1 MTTDLQQRA
10 REAKKV
16 TWVGF
21 VINLLL
27 SIAKLIA
34 GITGKSAAMVA
45 DAVHSIS
52 DFTTDVVVIAFV
64 GVTAKDCDDN
74 HHYGHGKYET
84 FATLLISAALLAVGI
99 GLLLN
104 GVQNSIKVINGESLE
119 SPKIIALV
127 AAIISVVFKE
137 GLYWYTVIVGKKI
150 NNKAVIANAWHH
162 RSDAFS
168 SIGTSLGIGGAIFL
182 GEKWRILDPLAGA
195 LVSVFIIKVAIDLGL
210 PSIKEL
216 LESSIPKKEEE
227 DIIRVITNTDG
238 VKMYHHLRTRK
249 VGNAYAIDVHI
260 KLDRNISFIK
270 SHDIATDLENQLRAI
285 YGNNTILS
293 IHTEPLHESVIN

>member
-64 GVTAKDCDDN
+64 GVTAKDCDDS

-227 DIIRVITNTDG
+227 DIIRIITNTDG
-238 VKMYHHLRTRK
+238 VKKYHHLRTRK

-260 KLDRNISFIK
+260 KLDRNISFVK
-270 SHDIATDLENQLRAI
+270 SHDIATDLEKQLRAI
-285 YGNNTILS
+285 YGNNTLLS
-293 IHTEPLHESVIN
+293 IHTEPLPE

>member
-16 TWVGF
+16 TLVGF
-21 VINLLL
+21 IINLLL

-119 SPKIIALV
+119 KPGIIALI
-127 AAIISVVFKE
+127 AAIVSVIIKE
-137 GLYWYTVIVGKKI
+137 ALYWYTVIVGKKI
-150 NNKAVIANAWHH
+150 NSKAVIANAWHH

-168 SIGTSLGIGGAIFL
+168 SIGTTLGIGGAIFL

-195 LVSVFIIKVAIDLGL
+195 LVSIFIIKVAIDLGL

-227 DIIRVITNTDG
+227 DIIRIITNTDG
-238 VKMYHHLRTRK
+238 VKKYHHLRTRK

-260 KLDRNISFIK
+260 KLDRNISFVK
-270 SHDIATDLENQLRAI
+270 SHDIATDLEKQLRAI
-285 YGNNTILS
+285 YGNNTLLS
-293 IHTEPLHESVIN
+293 IHTEPLPE

>member
-52 DFTTDVVVIAFV
+52 DFTTDVVVLAFV

-119 SPKIIALV
+119 KPGIIALI
-127 AAIISVVFKE
+127 AAIVSVIIKE
-137 GLYWYTVIVGKKI
+137 ALYWYTVIVGKKI
-150 NNKAVIANAWHH
+150 NSKAVIANAWHH

-168 SIGTSLGIGGAIFL
+168 SIGTTLGIGGAIFL

-238 VKMYHHLRTRK
+238 VKKYHHLRTRK

-260 KLDRNISFIK
+260 KLDRNISFVK
-270 SHDIATDLENQLRAI
+270 SHDIATDLEKQLRAI
-285 YGNNTILS
+285 YGNNTLLS
-293 IHTEPLHESVIN
+293 IHTEPLPE

>member
-52 DFTTDVVVIAFV
+52 DFATDVVVLAFV

-119 SPKIIALV
+119 KPGIIALI
-127 AAIISVVFKE
+127 AAIVSVIIKE
-137 GLYWYTVIVGKKI
+137 ALYWYTVIVGKKI
-150 NNKAVIANAWHH
+150 NSKAVIANAWHH

-168 SIGTSLGIGGAIFL
+168 SIGTTLGIGGAIFL

-195 LVSVFIIKVAIDLGL
+195 LVSIFIIKVAIDLGL

-227 DIIRVITNTDG
+227 DIIRIITNTDG
-238 VKMYHHLRTRK
+238 VKKYHHLRTRK

-260 KLDRNISFIK
+260 KLDRNISFVK
-270 SHDIATDLENQLRAI
+270 SHDIATDLEKQLRAI
-285 YGNNTILS
+285 YGNNTLLS
-293 IHTEPLHESVIN
+293 IHTEPLPE

>member
-16 TWVGF
+16 TLVGF
-21 VINLLL
+21 IINLLL
-27 SIAKLIA
+27 SIAKLTA

-52 DFTTDVVVIAFV
+52 DFTTDVVVLAFV

-119 SPKIIALV
+119 KPGIIALI
-127 AAIISVVFKE
+127 AAIVSVIIKE
-137 GLYWYTVIVGKKI
+137 ALYWYTVIVGKKI
-150 NNKAVIANAWHH
+150 NSKAVIANAWHH

-168 SIGTSLGIGGAIFL
+168 SIGTTLGIGGAIFL

-195 LVSVFIIKVAIDLGL
+195 LVSIFIIKVAIDLGL

-227 DIIRVITNTDG
+227 DIIRIITNTDG
-238 VKMYHHLRTRK
+238 VKKYHHLRTRK

-260 KLDRNISFIK
+260 KLDRNISFVK
-270 SHDIATDLENQLRAI
+270 SHDIATDLEKQLRAI
-285 YGNNTILS
+285 YGNNTLLS
-293 IHTEPLHESVIN
+293 IHTEPLPE

>member
-16 TWVGF
+16 TLVGF
-21 VINLLL
+21 IINLLL
-27 SIAKLIA
+27 SIAKLTA

-64 GVTAKDCDDN
+64 GVTAKDCDDS

-119 SPKIIALV
+119 KPGIIALI
-127 AAIISVVFKE
+127 AAIVSVIIKE
-137 GLYWYTVIVGKKI
+137 ALYWYTVIVGKKI
-150 NNKAVIANAWHH
+150 NSKAVIANAWHH

-168 SIGTSLGIGGAIFL
+168 SIGTTLGIGGAIFL

-195 LVSVFIIKVAIDLGL
+195 LVSIFIIKVAIDLGL

-227 DIIRVITNTDG
+227 DIIRIITNTDG
-238 VKMYHHLRTRK
+238 VKKYHHLRTRK

-260 KLDRNISFIK
+260 KLDRNISFVK
-270 SHDIATDLENQLRAI
+270 SHDIATDLEKQLRAI
-285 YGNNTILS
+285 YGNNTLLS
-293 IHTEPLHESVIN
+293 IHTEPLPE

>member
-27 SIAKLIA
+27 SVAKLVA
-34 GITGKSAAMVA
+34 GIIGKSSAMVA

-52 DFTTDVVVIAFV
+52 DFATDVVVLAFV
-64 GVTAKDCDDN
+64 GVTAKDCDEN

-119 SPKIIALV
+119 KPGIIALI
-127 AAIISVVFKE
+127 AAIVSVIIKE
-137 GLYWYTVIVGKKI
+137 ILYWYTVIVGKKV
-150 NNKAVIANAWHH
+150 NSPAVIANAWHH

-168 SIGTSLGIGGAIFL
+168 SVGSLAGIAGAMFLGDKWIVLDPAVCCIISIAIFV
-182 GEKWRILDPLAGA
+182 LAVKMA
-195 LVSVFIIKVAIDLGL
+195 IPSV
-210 PSIKEL
+210 KEL
-216 LESSIPKKEEE
+216 LDVSLPDEMEQE
-227 DIIRVITNTDG
+227 IIRLAASVDG
-238 VKMYHHLRTRK
+238 VR
-249 VGNAYAIDVHI
+249 NVHGL
-260 KLDRNISFIK
+260 K
-270 SHDIATDLENQLRAI
+270 
-285 YGNNTILS
+285 
-293 IHTEPLHESVIN
+293 

>member
-119 SPKIIALV
+119 KPGIIALI
-127 AAIISVVFKE
+127 AAIVSVIIKE
-137 GLYWYTVIVGKKI
+137 ALYWYTVIVGKKI
-150 NNKAVIANAWHH
+150 NSKAVIANAWHH

-168 SIGTSLGIGGAIFL
+168 SIGTTLGIGGAIFL

-195 LVSVFIIKVAIDLGL
+195 LVSIFIIKVAIDLGL

-227 DIIRVITNTDG
+227 DIIRIITNTDG
-238 VKMYHHLRTRK
+238 VKKYHHLRTRK

-260 KLDRNISFIK
+260 KLDRNISFVK
-270 SHDIATDLENQLRAI
+270 SHDIATDLEKQLRAI
-285 YGNNTILS
+285 YGNNTLLS
-293 IHTEPLHESVIN
+293 IHTEPLPE

>member
-119 SPKIIALV
+119 KPGIIALI
-127 AAIISVVFKE
+127 AAIVSVIIKE
-137 GLYWYTVIVGKKI
+137 ALYWYTVIVGKKI
-150 NNKAVIANAWHH
+150 NSKAVIANAWHH

-195 LVSVFIIKVAIDLGL
+195 LVSIFIIKVAIDLGL

-227 DIIRVITNTDG
+227 DIIRIITNTDG
-238 VKMYHHLRTRK
+238 VKKYHHLRTRK

-260 KLDRNISFIK
+260 KLDRNISFVK
-270 SHDIATDLENQLRAI
+270 SHDIATDLEKQLRAI
-285 YGNNTILS
+285 YGNNTLLS
-293 IHTEPLHESVIN
+293 IHTEPLPE

>member
-16 TWVGF
+16 TLVGF
-21 VINLLL
+21 IINLLL
-27 SIAKLIA
+27 SIAKLTA

-52 DFTTDVVVIAFV
+52 DFATDVVVLAFV

-119 SPKIIALV
+119 KPGIIALI
-127 AAIISVVFKE
+127 AAIVSVIIKE
-137 GLYWYTVIVGKKI
+137 ALYWYTVIVGKKI
-150 NNKAVIANAWHH
+150 NSKAVIANAWHH

-168 SIGTSLGIGGAIFL
+168 SIGTTLGIGGAIFL

-195 LVSVFIIKVAIDLGL
+195 LVSIFIIKVAIDLGL

-227 DIIRVITNTDG
+227 DIIRIITNTDG
-238 VKMYHHLRTRK
+238 VKKYHHLRTRK

-260 KLDRNISFIK
+260 KLDRNISFVK
-270 SHDIATDLENQLRAI
+270 SHDIATDLEKQLRAI
-285 YGNNTILS
+285 YGNNTLLS
-293 IHTEPLHESVIN
+293 IHTEPLPE

>member
-16 TWVGF
+16 TLVGF
-21 VINLLL
+21 IINLLL
-27 SIAKLIA
+27 SIAKLTA

-119 SPKIIALV
+119 KPGIIALI
-127 AAIISVVFKE
+127 AAIVSVIIKE
-137 GLYWYTVIVGKKI
+137 ALYWYTVIVGKKI
-150 NNKAVIANAWHH
+150 NSKAVIANAWHH

-168 SIGTSLGIGGAIFL
+168 SIGTTLGIGGAIFL

-195 LVSVFIIKVAIDLGL
+195 LVSIFIIKVAIDLGL

-227 DIIRVITNTDG
+227 DIIRIITNTDG
-238 VKMYHHLRTRK
+238 VKKYHHLRTRK

-260 KLDRNISFIK
+260 KLDRNISFVK
-270 SHDIATDLENQLRAI
+270 SHDIATDLEKQLRAI
-285 YGNNTILS
+285 YGNNTLLS
-293 IHTEPLHESVIN
+293 IHTEPLPE

>member
-52 DFTTDVVVIAFV
+52 DFATDVVVIAFV
-64 GVTAKDCDDN
+64 GVTAKDCDDS

-84 FATLLISAALLAVGI
+84 FATLLISAALLVVGI

-238 VKMYHHLRTRK
+238 VKKYHHLRTRK

-285 YGNNTILS
+285 YGNDTILS
-293 IHTEPLHESVIN
+293 IHTEPLPE

>member
-52 DFTTDVVVIAFV
+52 DFTTDVVVLAFV

-119 SPKIIALV
+119 KPGIIALI
-127 AAIISVVFKE
+127 AAIVSVIIKE
-137 GLYWYTVIVGKKI
+137 ALYWYTVIVGKKI
-150 NNKAVIANAWHH
+150 NSKAVIANAWHH

-168 SIGTSLGIGGAIFL
+168 SIGTTLGIGGAIFL

-195 LVSVFIIKVAIDLGL
+195 LVSIFIIKVAIDLGL

-227 DIIRVITNTDG
+227 DIIRIITNTDG
-238 VKMYHHLRTRK
+238 VKKYHHLRTRK

-260 KLDRNISFIK
+260 KLDRNISFVK
-270 SHDIATDLENQLRAI
+270 SHDIATDLEKQLRAI
-285 YGNNTILS
+285 YGNNTLLS
-293 IHTEPLHESVIN
+293 IHTEPLPE

>member
-64 GVTAKDCDDN
+64 GITAKDCDDS

-260 KLDRNISFIK
+260 KLDRNISFVK
-270 SHDIATDLENQLRAI
+270 SHDIATDLEKQLRAI
-285 YGNNTILS
+285 YGNNTLLS
-293 IHTEPLHESVIN
+293 IHTEPLPE

>member
-52 DFTTDVVVIAFV
+52 DFTTDVVVLAFV

-119 SPKIIALV
+119 KPGIIALI
-127 AAIISVVFKE
+127 AAIVSVIIKE
-137 GLYWYTVIVGKKI
+137 ALYWYTVVVGKKI
-150 NNKAVIANAWHH
+150 NSKAVIANAWHH

-168 SIGTSLGIGGAIFL
+168 SIGTTLGIGGAIFL

-195 LVSVFIIKVAIDLGL
+195 LVSIFIIKVAIDLGL

-227 DIIRVITNTDG
+227 DIIRIITNTDG
-238 VKMYHHLRTRK
+238 VKKYHHLRTRK

-260 KLDRNISFIK
+260 KLDRNISFVK
-270 SHDIATDLENQLRAI
+270 SHDIATDLEKQLRAI
-285 YGNNTILS
+285 YGNNTLLS
-293 IHTEPLHESVIN
+293 IHTEPLPE

>member
-27 SIAKLIA
+27 SIAKLTA

-52 DFTTDVVVIAFV
+52 DFTTDVVVLAFV

-119 SPKIIALV
+119 KPGIIALI
-127 AAIISVVFKE
+127 AAIVSVIIKE
-137 GLYWYTVIVGKKI
+137 ALYWYTVIVGKKI
-150 NNKAVIANAWHH
+150 NSKAVIANAWHH

-168 SIGTSLGIGGAIFL
+168 SIGTTLGIGGAIFL

-195 LVSVFIIKVAIDLGL
+195 LVSIFIIKVAIDLGL

-227 DIIRVITNTDG
+227 DIIRIITNTDG
-238 VKMYHHLRTRK
+238 VKKYHHLRTRK

-260 KLDRNISFIK
+260 KLDRNISFVK
-270 SHDIATDLENQLRAI
+270 SHDIATDLEKQLRAI
-285 YGNNTILS
+285 YGNNTLLS
-293 IHTEPLHESVIN
+293 IHTEPLPE

>member
-1 MTTDLQQRA
+1 MTTELQQRA

-21 VINLLL
+21 VINFLL
-27 SIAKLIA
+27 SAIKLVA
-34 GITGKSAAMVA
+34 GIIGKSSAMVA

-52 DFTTDVVVIAFV
+52 DFATDVIVIAFV
-64 GVTAKDCDDN
+64 GVTAKDCDEN

-104 GVQNSIKVINGESLE
+104 GVQNSIKVINGEVLE

-127 AAIISVVFKE
+127 AAMVSVFVKE
-137 GLYWYTVIVGKKI
+137 GLYWYTVMVGKKI
-150 NNKAVIANAWHH
+150 DNKAVIANAWHH

-168 SIGTSLGIGGAIFL
+168 SIGTTLGIGGAIFL

-238 VKMYHHLRTRK
+238 VKKYHHLRTRK

-260 KLDRNISFIK
+260 KLDRNISFVK
-270 SHDIATDLENQLRAI
+270 SHDIATDLEKQLRVI
-285 YGNNTILS
+285 YGNNTLLS
-293 IHTEPLHESVIN
+293 IHTEPLPE

>member
-52 DFTTDVVVIAFV
+52 DFATDVVVIAFV
-64 GVTAKDCDDN
+64 GVTAKDCDDS

-84 FATLLISAALLAVGI
+84 FATLLISAALLVVGI

-137 GLYWYTVIVGKKI
+137 GL
-150 NNKAVIANAWHH
+150 
-162 RSDAFS
+162 
-168 SIGTSLGIGGAIFL
+168 
-182 GEKWRILDPLAGA
+182 
-195 LVSVFIIKVAIDLGL
+195 
-210 PSIKEL
+210 
-216 LESSIPKKEEE
+216 
-227 DIIRVITNTDG
+227 
-238 VKMYHHLRTRK
+238 
-249 VGNAYAIDVHI
+249 
-260 KLDRNISFIK
+260 
-270 SHDIATDLENQLRAI
+270 
-285 YGNNTILS
+285 
-293 IHTEPLHESVIN
+293 

>member
-119 SPKIIALV
+119 KPGIIALV
-127 AAIISVVFKE
+127 AAIVSVIIKE
-137 GLYWYTVIVGKKI
+137 ALYWYTVIVGKKI
-150 NNKAVIANAWHH
+150 NSKAVIANAWHH

-168 SIGTSLGIGGAIFL
+168 SIGTTLGIGGAIFL

-195 LVSVFIIKVAIDLGL
+195 LVSIFIIKVAIDLGL

-227 DIIRVITNTDG
+227 DIIRIITNTDG
-238 VKMYHHLRTRK
+238 VKKYHHLRTRK

-260 KLDRNISFIK
+260 KLDRNISFVK
-270 SHDIATDLENQLRAI
+270 SHDIATDLEKQLRAI
-285 YGNNTILS
+285 YGNNTLLS
-293 IHTEPLHESVIN
+293 IHTEPLPE

>member
-64 GVTAKDCDDN
+64 GVTAKDCDDS

-119 SPKIIALV
+119 KPGIIALV

-238 VKMYHHLRTRK
+238 VKKYHHLRTRK

-260 KLDRNISFIK
+260 KLDQNISFVK
-270 SHDIATDLENQLRAI
+270 SHDIATDLEKQLRAI
-285 YGNNTILS
+285 YGNNTLLS
-293 IHTEPLHESVIN
+293 IHTEPLPE

>member
-1 MTTDLQQRA
+1 M
-10 REAKKV
+10 
-16 TWVGF
+16 
-21 VINLLL
+21 
-27 SIAKLIA
+27 
-34 GITGKSAAMVA
+34 
-45 DAVHSIS
+45 
-52 DFTTDVVVIAFV
+52 
-64 GVTAKDCDDN
+64 
-74 HHYGHGKYET
+74 
-84 FATLLISAALLAVGI
+84 ISAALLAVGI

-227 DIIRVITNTDG
+227 DIIRIITNTDG
-238 VKMYHHLRTRK
+238 VKKYHHLRTRK

-260 KLDRNISFIK
+260 KLDRNISFVK
-270 SHDIATDLENQLRAI
+270 SHDIATDLEKQLRAI
-285 YGNNTILS
+285 YGNNTLLS
-293 IHTEPLHESVIN
+293 IHTEPLPE

>member
-16 TWVGF
+16 TLVGF
-21 VINLLL
+21 IINLLL
-27 SIAKLIA
+27 SIAKLTA

-119 SPKIIALV
+119 KPGIIALI
-127 AAIISVVFKE
+127 AAIVSVIIKE
-137 GLYWYTVIVGKKI
+137 ALYWYTVIVGKKI
-150 NNKAVIANAWHH
+150 NSKAVIANAWHH

-168 SIGTSLGIGGAIFL
+168 SIGTTLGIGGAIFL

-195 LVSVFIIKVAIDLGL
+195 LVSIFIIKVAIDLGL

-227 DIIRVITNTDG
+227 DIIRIITNTDG
-238 VKMYHHLRTRK
+238 VKKYHHLRTRK

-260 KLDRNISFIK
+260 KLDRNISFVK
-270 SHDIATDLENQLRAI
+270 SHDIATDLEKQLKAI
-285 YGNNTILS
+285 YGNNTLLS
-293 IHTEPLHESVIN
+293 IHTEPLPE